1 MAYRLLVSIEVIE
14 FIERLPVKTREA
26 LRSAIHS
33 IARDPLGRSDALD
46 RDAIGRRM
54 QIAVTGDYALMYWV
68 DEADQHVKV
77 LDIHAA
83 DQTPP
88 KAHGVC
94 GSVVVGGAFDSCLSP
109 RTEMV
114 RGSSARECRRFRLP
128 LMASC
133 PTARIN
139 GSQAPLPLGPPG
151 P

>member
-1 MAYRLLVSIEVIE
+1 MISIEVIE

-83 DQTPP
+83 D
-88 KAHGVC
+88 
-94 GSVVVGGAFDSCLSP
+94 
-109 RTEMV
+109 R
-114 RGSSARECRRFRLP
+114 
-128 LMASC
+128 
-133 PTARIN
+133 
-139 GSQAPLPLGPPG
+139 
-151 P
+151 

>member
-26 LRSAIHS
+26 LRCAIHL
-33 IARDPLGRSDALD
+33 IGRDPLGRSDALD

-83 DQTPP
+83 D
-88 KAHGVC
+88 
-94 GSVVVGGAFDSCLSP
+94 
-109 RTEMV
+109 R
-114 RGSSARECRRFRLP
+114 
-128 LMASC
+128 
-133 PTARIN
+133 
-139 GSQAPLPLGPPG
+139 
-151 P
+151 